1 MLLKIKI
8 IVLNYEF
15 YKLWNY
21 LIYICFFI
29 NVYLKIKFGVMIFF
43 FFVLI
48 VFDFGSLN
56 LEIRE
61 RYKKKLYINRKYLYM
76 YICIKG
82 DICKKKVIG
91 IWNC

>member
-29 NVYLKIKFGVMIFF
+29 NVYLIIKYKI
-43 FFVLI
+43 LI
-48 VFDFGSLN
+48 
-56 LEIRE
+56 
-61 RYKKKLYINRKYLYM
+61 
-76 YICIKG
+76 
-82 DICKKKVIG
+82 
-91 IWNC
+91 